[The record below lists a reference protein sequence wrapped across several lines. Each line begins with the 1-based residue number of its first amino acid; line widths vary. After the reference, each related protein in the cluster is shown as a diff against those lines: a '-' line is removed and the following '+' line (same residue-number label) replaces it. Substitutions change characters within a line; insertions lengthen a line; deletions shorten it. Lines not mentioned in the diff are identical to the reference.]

1 MKTPKD
7 SQMLAI
13 VLIVS
18 FIALC
23 AVFVSFF
30 KFVVGLFMIVVGLI
44 GLAIGALM
52 SVLLNPIVLVMLLL
66 LGIIFWNKR
75 IK

>member
-1 MKTPKD
+1 
-7 SQMLAI
+7 MLAI
-13 VLIVS
+13 ALIVS
-18 FIALC
+18 FIILC
-23 AVFVSFF
+23 VVFVSFF
-30 KFVVGLFMIVVGLI
+30 KFVVGLFMIFIGLI
-44 GLAIGALM
+44 GLAIGALL

>member
-1 MKTPKD
+1 
-7 SQMLAI
+7 MLAI
-13 VLIVS
+13 ALIVS
-18 FIALC
+18 FIILC
-23 AVFVSFF
+23 VVFASFF

-44 GLAIGALM
+44 GLAIGALL

>member
-1 MKTPKD
+1 
-7 SQMLAI
+7 MLAI

-18 FIALC
+18 FIVLC
-23 AVFVSFF
+23 VVFVSFF

-52 SVLLNPIVLVMLLL
+52 SVLLDPIVLVMLLL